1 MNRRRY
7 HLAAAVAAL
16 AFLLVPGARAGG
28 ATGPDRL
35 TVTGVDSTHRGT
47 TTIAVSV
54 PAGFA
59 DGALPASAW
68 TVRESGV
75 RRPVQV
81 AGLPTDPA
89 EVVLVIDT
97 SGSMRASGLAAAQ
110 QAASAFVDRMPAAVG
125 LAVVGFG
132 NAPYVASGFTK
143 DRGATK
149 AAIGALTARGETAFY
164 DAISTAGGLFT
175 AGTHHAIVALTDGK
189 DTASHTSLADAVDR
203 LHATGASYDGIALTT
218 AESDIGAVQA
228 IATATGGRATS
239 ADAPGVL
246 DGAYA
251 QIANALNSQ
260 YRLTVSTTGSGS
272 HLLAVT
278 VKSGTKTAAASVRAD
293 LVAPPAPTSRPA
305 NGSDTR
311 VDVAPDPGFWSSNVV
326 LWLGLGIV
334 FAGLSIGLAMALAPR
349 AERSQLSGTT
359 ITGVRNGTSLFTT
372 IGDRATQLAERRL
385 EHKDRAGRLER
396 ALARAGIAMRP
407 SEFVVV
413 VATATFAVFA
423 VILLL
428 SGPLPALMLAA
439 AVPLTC
445 RMVVTSKGNK
455 RSEKFQDQLEQT
467 LPLMAGSL
475 RAGFGLMQALDAVA
489 RESEAPTSDEFHRV
503 VVETRLGRDVA
514 DAIESMAE
522 RVGSEDFDWVVQAI
536 AIHRQVGGDLAQVLD
551 NVYATIRDRNRIRRQ
566 VRALSAEGRLSAII
580 LFVMPFAMLAVI
592 SVLNP
597 GYVEELTNSS
607 VGITMLIVAGAL
619 LAVGGLWL
627 KRIVRLVF

>member
-1 MNRRRY
+1 M
-7 HLAAAVAAL
+7 
-16 AFLLVPGARAGG
+16 RAGAAG
-28 ATGPDRL
+28 ADRL
-35 TVTGVDSTHRGT
+35 TVTGVDTSHPGT
-47 TTIAVSV
+47 ATIAVSV
-54 PAGFA
+54 PAGFS
-59 DGALPASAW
+59 DDALPASAW

-75 RRPVQV
+75 RRPVKV

-89 EVVLVIDT
+89 EVVLVMDT
-97 SGSMRASGLAAAQ
+97 SGSMKGSALAGAR
-110 QAASAFVDRMPAAVG
+110 QAASTFIDRMPAAVD

-143 DRGATK
+143 DH
-149 AAIGALTARGETAFY
+149 AAAKSAINGLTASGETAFY
-164 DAISTAGGLFT
+164 DAIGTASGLFT
-175 AGTHHAIVALTDGK
+175 SGTHHAVVALTDGK
-189 DTASHTSLADAVDR
+189 DTASRATLADAVDR
-203 LHATGASYDGIALTT
+203 LHETSASYDGIALTT
-218 AESDIGAVQA
+218 AEGDVGAVQA

-239 ADAPGVL
+239 ADAPGAL

-251 QIANALNSQ
+251 QVASALNSQ
-260 YRLTVSTTGSGS
+260 YRLTVATAGKGS
-272 HLLAVT
+272 HLLSVSVT
-278 VKSGTKTAAASVRAD
+278 SGSATATGSVRAN
-293 LVAPPAPTSRPA
+293 LVHATSAPRV
-305 NGSDTR
+305 SDPGTKIET
-311 VDVAPDPGFWSSNVV
+311 AAEPGFWSSGPA
-326 LWLGLGIV
+326 LWIGLGVLFIGLS
-334 FAGLSIGLAMALAPR
+334 AGLALALAPR

-359 ITGVRNGTSLFTT
+359 IAGVRNGTSLFTA

-385 EHKDRAGRLER
+385 EHKDRASRLER

-413 VATATFAVFA
+413 ATTATFAVFA
-423 VILLL
+423 VVLVL
-428 SGPLPALMLAA
+428 SGFVPAVLVAA
-439 AVPLTC
+439 AVPLAC
-445 RMVVTSKGNK
+445 RLIVTAKGNK
-455 RSEKFQDQLEQT
+455 RSAKFQDQLEQT

-489 RESEAPTSDEFHRV
+489 RESESPTSEEFHRM

-522 RVGSEDFDWVVQAI
+522 RVDSEDFNWVVQAI

-566 VRALSAEGRLSAII
+566 ISALSAEGRLSAII
-580 LFVMPFAMLAVI
+580 LFVLPFGMLGVI

-597 GYVEELTNSS
+597 DYLAELTSS
-607 VGITMLIVAGAL
+607 SLGLTLLIGAGAL